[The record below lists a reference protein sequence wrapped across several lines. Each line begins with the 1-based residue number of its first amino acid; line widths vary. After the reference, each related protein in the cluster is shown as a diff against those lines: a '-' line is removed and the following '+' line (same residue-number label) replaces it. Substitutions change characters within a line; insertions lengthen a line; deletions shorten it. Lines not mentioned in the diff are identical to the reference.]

1 MSAIPF
7 ESEWLVEIRL
17 KDWIPTPAGQGR
29 TVAYE
34 QVLAHDEIA
43 ARMAGFD
50 QFATR
55 CKFEPIMRRR
65 MEMLNLTPSQCCAPD
80 AVAL

>member
-1 MSAIPF
+1 MSMPPI
-7 ESEWLVEIRL
+7 ETVWLVEIRL
-17 KDWIPTPAGQGR
+17 KDWIPTPAGHGR
-29 TVAYE
+29 TVGYE
-34 QVLAHDEIA
+34 EVLAHDEIA
-43 ARMAGFD
+43 ARHAGFD

-65 MEMLNLTPSQCCAPD
+65 METLKLSTSQCCAPD